1 MSWLVIFIDTFS
13 LICHFDG
20 VFLWGFLVYFF
31 AATDTPNESM
41 EVGEE
46 DDPEF
51 NYIAEAE
58 TEEIEAEEVRFD
70 GPFRVTRM
78 HFRFCS
84 LLAVFVSLL
93 YLFSSRSA
101 AVNFM

>member
-1 MSWLVIFIDTFS
+1 MNWLGIFKDTFS

-20 VFLWGFLVYFF
+20 VFLWGFLVHFF

-84 LLAVFVSLL
+84 LLAVFVSLMH
-93 YLFSSRSA
+93 LFSSWSA
-101 AVNFM
+101 ALTFI

>member
-1 MSWLVIFIDTFS
+1 MTATTILGETGCVQREITGLHIDGGN
-13 LICHFDG
+13 LR
-20 VFLWGFLVYFF
+20 VFTLLPKMHLHCSFLLMVYFVF
-31 AATDTPNESM
+31 AATDTQNESM

-70 GPFRVTRM
+70 GPFRVTRT
-78 HFRFCS
+78 H
-84 LLAVFVSLL
+84 
-93 YLFSSRSA
+93 
-101 AVNFM
+101 

>member
-1 MSWLVIFIDTFS
+1 M
-13 LICHFDG
+13 
-20 VFLWGFLVYFF
+20 VYFVF
-31 AATDTPNESM
+31 AATDTQNESM

-70 GPFRVTRM
+70 GPFRVTRT
-78 HFRFCS
+78 H
-84 LLAVFVSLL
+84 
-93 YLFSSRSA
+93 
-101 AVNFM
+101 